1 MRYFKIFIP
10 LLSFLFLAGCAK
22 KETFNNTAD
31 KVGISRV
38 IYFPIVSLNGE
49 RYVYVAVG
57 TPYTEEGVEAKVGD
71 ADVPF
76 TTEGT
81 VDTNTPG
88 VYTLTY
94 TAANSD
100 GFTSSVVR
108 TVAVYSTDAS
118 AAANDFSGSYARST
132 NGSLAVWTKVAPGV
146 YSVFNPGGAPG
157 TNLTVVV
164 FNATGNTIKIP
175 PQQTNDGNVTTSSE
189 ELYTPGSPAKFQW
202 KIANPGYGTGLR
214 MFTKQ

>member
-1 MRYFKIFIP
+1 MKYSKIFIP
-10 LLSFLFLAGCAK
+10 LLFLLVLAGCAK
-22 KETFNNTAD
+22 KETFDNTAE

-38 IYFPIVSLNGE
+38 INFPIVSLKGE
-49 RYVYVAVG
+49 RYVFVAAG
-57 TPYTEEGVEAKVGD
+57 EAYTEAGVNAKVGEE
-71 ADVPF
+71 DVPF
-76 TTEGT
+76 TTDGA
-81 VDTNTPG
+81 VNTNTPG

-118 AAANDFSGSYARST
+118 AEANDFSGSYARQPNLSV
-132 NGSLAVWTKVAPGV
+132 AVWTKKAPGV

-157 TNLTVVV
+157 TNLTVIV

-175 PQQTNDGNVTTSSE
+175 LQQTNDGNQTTSAE
-189 ELYTPGSPAKFQW
+189 EVYTPGNPAAFSW
-202 KIANPGYGTGLR
+202 KIVNPGYGTALR
-214 MFTKQ
+214 NFIKI

>member
-1 MRYFKIFIP
+1 MKYFKIFISM
-10 LLSFLFLAGCAK
+10 LSLMFLAGCAK
-22 KETFNNTAD
+22 KETFDNSQE

-38 IYFPIVSLNGE
+38 IYFPIVSLKGE
-49 RYVYVAVG
+49 RYVFVPAG
-57 TPYTEEGVEAKVGD
+57 SAYTEEGVNSKVGD

-76 TTEGT
+76 TKAGAVNTS
-81 VDTNTPG
+81 TPG

-94 TAANSD
+94 TAANGD
-100 GFTSSVVR
+100 GFTSSVAR

-157 TNLTVVV
+157 TNLTVIV
-164 FNATGNTIKIP
+164 FNSTGNNIKIP
-175 PQQTNDGNVTTSSE
+175 LQQTNDGNTTTSSDE
-189 ELYTPGSPAKFQW
+189 VYTPGSPAKYVW
-202 KIANPGYGTGLR
+202 KIVNPGYGTALR
-214 MFTKQ
+214 TFVKQ

>member
-1 MRYFKIFIP
+1 M
-10 LLSFLFLAGCAK
+10 GCAE
-22 KETFNNTAD
+22 KETFNNTQE
-31 KVGISRV
+31 KVGVSRV
-38 IYFPIVSLNGE
+38 IYFPIVSLKGE
-49 RYVYVAVG
+49 RYVYVPVG
-57 TPYTEEGVEAKVGD
+57 GAYTEEGVNAKVGD

-76 TTEGT
+76 TTDGT
-81 VDTNTPG
+81 VNTLQPG

-132 NGSLAVWTKVAPGV
+132 NGSLAVWTKKAPGV

-157 TNLTVVV
+157 TNLTVIV
-164 FNATGNTIKIP
+164 FN
-175 PQQTNDGNVTTSSE
+175 PQEILLKCLPS
-189 ELYTPGSPAKFQW
+189 
-202 KIANPGYGTGLR
+202 
-214 MFTKQ
+214 

>member
-1 MRYFKIFIP
+1 M
-10 LLSFLFLAGCAK
+10 GCAE
-22 KETFNNTAD
+22 KETFNNTQD
-31 KVGISRV
+31 KVGVSRV
-38 IYFPIVSLNGE
+38 IYFPIVSLKGE
-49 RYVYVAVG
+49 RYVFVAAG
-57 TPYTEEGVEAKVGD
+57 GAYTEEGVDAKVGD

-81 VDTNTPG
+81 VNTATPG

-108 TVAVYSTDAS
+108 TVAVYSTDVS

-175 PQQTNDGNVTTSSE
+175 PQQTNDGNITTSSDE
-189 ELYTPGSPAKFQW
+189 VYTPGSPSQYVW
-202 KIANPGYGTGLR
+202 KIVNPGYGTALR
-214 MFTKQ
+214 TFVKQ

>member
-1 MRYFKIFIP
+1 MKYIKICLP
-10 LLSFLFLAGCAK
+10 LLSLLAVMGCAE
-22 KETFNNTAD
+22 KETFNNTQE

-38 IYFPIVSLNGE
+38 IYFPIVSLKGD
-49 RYVYVAVG
+49 RYVYVAAG
-57 TPYTEEGVEAKVGD
+57 SAYTEEGVNSKVGD

-76 TTEGT
+76 TVTGT
-81 VDTNTPG
+81 VNTAVAG

-118 AAANDFSGSYARST
+118 AASNDFSGNYARST
-132 NGSLAVWTKVAPGV
+132 NGSVAVWTKEGPGV

-157 TNLTVVV
+157 TNLTVIV

-175 PQQTNDGNVTTSSE
+175 SQQTNDGNVTTSAE
-189 ELYTPGSPAKFQW
+189 EVYNPGSPASYSW
-202 KIANPGYGTGLR
+202 KIVNPGYGTALR
-214 MFTKQ
+214 TFVKQ

>member
-1 MRYFKIFIP
+1 MKYFKIYIP
-10 LLSFLFLAGCAK
+10 LLSLLSIMGCAE
-22 KETFNNTAD
+22 KETFNNSQD

-38 IYFPIVSLNGE
+38 IYFPIVSLKGE
-49 RYVYVAVG
+49 RYVFIAAG
-57 TPYTEEGVEAKVGD
+57 SAYTEEGVNSKVGD

-81 VDTNTPG
+81 VNTATPG
-88 VYTLTY
+88 VYTLKY

-175 PQQTNDGNVTTSSE
+175 SQQTNDGNITTSSE
-189 ELYTPGSPAKFQW
+189 EVYTPGSPAKYVW
-202 KIANPGYGTGLR
+202 KIVNPGYGTGLR
-214 MFTKQ
+214 TFTKQ

>member
-10 LLSFLFLAGCAK
+10 LLSLLFLAGCAK

-38 IYFPIVSLNGE
+38 IYFPIVSLKGD
-49 RYVYVAVG
+49 RYVYLAAG
-57 TPYTEEGVEAKVGD
+57 SAYTEPGVNAKVGD

-76 TTEGT
+76 TTEGA
-81 VDTNTPG
+81 VNTNTAG

-132 NGSLAVWTKVAPGV
+132 NGSLAVWTKKAPGV
-146 YSVFNPGGAPG
+146 YSVFNPGGSPG
-157 TNLTVVV
+157 TNLTVIV
-164 FNATGNTIKIP
+164 FNPTGNTIKIP
-175 PQQTNDGNVTTSSE
+175 VQLANDGNITTSSNE
-189 ELYTPGSPAKFQW
+189 SYTPGNPSTYTW
-202 KIANPGYGTGLR
+202 KMVSPGYGTAVR
-214 MFTKQ
+214 NFTKQ

>member
-1 MRYFKIFIP
+1 MKYFKILIP
-10 LLSFLFLAGCAK
+10 LLSLLSVMSCAE
-22 KETFNNTAD
+22 KETFNNTQD
-31 KVGISRV
+31 KVGVSRV
-38 IYFPIVSLNGE
+38 IYFPIVSLKGE
-49 RYVYVAVG
+49 RYVFVAAG
-57 TPYTEEGVEAKVGD
+57 SAYTEEGVNAKVGD

-76 TTEGT
+76 TTQGT
-81 VDTNTPG
+81 VNTATPG

-118 AAANDFSGSYARST
+118 AATNDFSGSYARST
-132 NGSLAVWTKVAPGV
+132 NGSIAVWTKVAPGV

-164 FNATGNTIKIP
+164 FNATGSTIKIP
-175 PQQTNDGNVTTSSE
+175 PQQTNDGNITTSAE
-189 ELYTPGSPAKFQW
+189 EVYTPGSPAKYVW
-202 KIANPGYGTGLR
+202 KIVNPGYGTALR
-214 MFTKQ
+214 TFTKQ

>member
-10 LLSFLFLAGCAK
+10 LLALLFIAGCAK

-49 RYVYVAVG
+49 RYMYVAVG
-57 TPYTEEGVEAKVGD
+57 SAYTDPGVTAKVGD
-71 ADVPF
+71 ADVPY
-76 TTEGT
+76 TTNGT

-108 TVAVYSTDAS
+108 TVSVYSTDAS

-157 TNLTVVV
+157 TNLTAIV
-164 FNATGNTIKIP
+164 FNPTGNVIKMP
-175 PQQTNDGNVTTSSE
+175 TQLTNDGNITTTSSE
-189 ELYTPGSPAKFQW
+189 VYTPGNPSKYEW
-202 KIANPGYGTGLR
+202 KMVSPGYGTQLR
-214 MFTKQ
+214 FFTKQ